1 MALKHLDKLE
11 TRSPKAREK
20 ALLAALPKLIAHAK
34 KSAPGFARIL
44 KDVRPQRIT
53 SRKALAT
60 LPVTRKSDLGT
71 LQKQIPPLGGL
82 NATPVEKL
90 AKLFLSPGPIY
101 DPEGRGPN
109 WWRSARGLFAG
120 GFRAGD
126 RVINT
131 FAYHFTPAGS
141 MLESGLLAL
150 GCTVI
155 PAGTGHAEI
164 QVAAIRGLGAVGYVG
179 TPSFLKLIVDK
190 ADELKVDISCLKRA
204 QVGAEYLPPVLR
216 NSMRERGITVTQM
229 YGSADLGVIAYE
241 SLGLE
246 GAPTEGMILDE
257 GLILEIVR
265 PGTGDPVPPGE
276 VGEVV
281 ITSFN
286 RDYPLIRFG
295 TGDLS
300 AVLPGTSTCGRTNVR
315 IKGWMGRA
323 DQSTKVRAMF
333 VTPSQVNEVVR
344 RHPEVQRAR
353 LVVEGEGSND
363 RMTLICEVAERPAG
377 LAEALVASIRDV
389 TKLRGEVELVDQGS
403 LANDGKVIEDRRK
416 YG

>member
-1 MALKHLDKLE
+1 MALKHFDKLE
-11 TRSPKAREK
+11 TRSPGLREK
-20 ALLAALPKLIAHAK
+20 ALMAALPKLVAHARK
-34 KSAPGFARIL
+34 NAPGFARIL
-44 KDVRPQRIT
+44 KDVRPDRIN
-53 SRKALAT
+53 SRKALAA
-60 LPVTRKSDLGT
+60 LPVTRKSDLGA
-71 LQKQIPPLGGL
+71 LQQELPPLGGL

-120 GFRAGD
+120 GFRSGD

-190 ADELKVDISCLKRA
+190 ADELKVDISCMKRA
-204 QVGAEYLPPVLR
+204 QVGAEYLPPALR
-216 NSMRERGITVTQM
+216 NSMRERGINVTQM

-241 SLGLE
+241 SLGPD

-286 RDYPLIRFG
+286 KDYPLIRFA

-300 AVLPGTSTCGRTNVR
+300 AVLPGTSPCGRTNVR
-315 IKGWMGRA
+315 IRGWMGRA

-333 VTPSQVNEVVR
+333 VTPSQVNEIVR

-353 LVVEGEGSND
+353 LVVEGEGGND
-363 RMTLICEVAERPAG
+363 RMTLICEVAGRPAG

-389 TKLRGEVELVDQGS
+389 AKLRGEVELVDPGS
-403 LANDGKVIEDRRK
+403 LPNDGKVIEDRRK